1 MSFWGKA
8 SGKGKGKGK
17 GKTQGHTLP
26 RTRLSAAKFQGTVSM
41 WKGKYGWIT
50 PGEEIAHEKAKMH
63 QGLFVGVN
71 DLQGAAS
78 LEVGAP
84 VEFHIFEDSSGLGAE
99 EVVVLGAAT
108 AEGTA
113 AAQQACALAKAETQK
128 KYGTASGKGKG
139 KGKGKSWESSYG
151 GGKGDMMS
159 MMWDMLMGSKG
170 KGKSFGKGKGKGGGQ
185 KTFQADESGGVL
197 GELTGTIKSFS
208 DKNYYGFIE
217 CPQLQAM
224 GYQDAFLHGDEKRG
238 YRVGHTIKFTA
249 VLSKDG
255 KPQAKDLKSG
265 LK

>member
-1 MSFWGKA
+1 MFWSKGQD

-17 GKTQGHTLP
+17 TPGHALP
-26 RTRLSAAKFQGTVSM
+26 RTRLSAAKFQGTVTM
-41 WKGKYGWIT
+41 WKGKYGWIM
-50 PGEEIAHEKAKMH
+50 PSEEIAHEKAKMNSGGLYVSSNDI
-63 QGLFVGVN
+63 QG
-71 DLQGAAS
+71 DA

-84 VEFHIFEDSSGLGAE
+84 VEFHVFEDSSGLGAE
-99 EVVVLGAAT
+99 EVGVLGAVT
-108 AEGTA
+108 AEGAA
-113 AAQQACALAKAETQK
+113 AAQQACEAAKAETQK
-128 KYGTASGKGKG
+128 KYENMPSKGKG
-139 KGKGKSWESSYG
+139 KGKWSSSSYKG
-151 GGKGDMMS
+151 GKLDIMNMMFDMMMGGKGK
-159 MMWDMLMGSKG
+159 GFG
-170 KGKSFGKGKGKGGGQ
+170 KGFGKGKGKGGGQ

-217 CPQLQAM
+217 CPQLQSM

-265 LK
+265 LR